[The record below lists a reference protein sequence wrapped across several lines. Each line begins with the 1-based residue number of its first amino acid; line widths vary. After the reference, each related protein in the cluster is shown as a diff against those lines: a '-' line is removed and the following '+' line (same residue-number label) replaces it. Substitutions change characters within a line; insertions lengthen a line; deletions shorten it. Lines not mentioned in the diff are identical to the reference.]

1 MNIVGLFYSQAKS
14 NTCNAQANGAIPS
27 KIFGVYFTINCVLTC
42 RKSLWGGSSD
52 VITIIKQK
60 AKEKYMK
67 DQEKIAE
74 AQREQRLAEEVRYLG
89 DEFRDEKANIEQRL
103 KGAAVGEQQER
114 AQLNN
119 EQQVLT
125 ARLGDARSG
134 LRADLAKSHYNLNR
148 HTATKKEYVL
158 NFHPHPPAP
167 IRTYPLP
174 CIGWE
179 ELLLLL

>member
-1 MNIVGLFYSQAKS
+1 
-14 NTCNAQANGAIPS
+14 
-27 KIFGVYFTINCVLTC
+27 
-42 RKSLWGGSSD
+42 
-52 VITIIKQK
+52 
-60 AKEKYMK
+60 MK

-89 DEFRDEKANIEQRL
+89 DEFRDEKANIELRL

-158 NFHPHPPAP
+158 NFDVPTRTHPHPSAP
-167 IRTYPLP
+167 TRTHPLR
-174 CIGWE
+174 CIAYNRMGRAPPPPIE
-179 ELLLLL
+179 